1 MQNKEASSK
10 HCLTL
15 GRYLRI
21 CAELCTWSRPPKYQ
35 VRLPLSKEPFSA
47 PFLSRVLTEG
57 PRLALL
63 QLDAEQRLESLS
75 LHLLC
80 LAAWREAITV
90 CHAWAETLDG
100 DEADASAPPFPD
112 SSLPGSLSS
121 QRMLFDGGPEAACA
135 SVEREFLLAV
145 ERAEGVAQD
154 VGAEREAEV
163 PDAMELVFQ
172 AALAVGRAGAVSRCK
187 GQSEAGCLIGQ
198 LDVFC

>member
-1 MQNKEASSK
+1 MHMGWASESLPSPGISLSPPSSVQGAFLCPFPK
-10 HCLTL
+10 LSAH
-15 GRYLRI
+15 GR
-21 CAELCTWSRPPKYQ
+21 S
-35 VRLPLSKEPFSA
+35 
-47 PFLSRVLTEG
+47 
-57 PRLALL
+57 ALL
-63 QLDAEQRLESLS
+63 QLDAEQRLEALS

-145 ERAEGVAQD
+145 ERAEGVAQE

-172 AALAVGRAGAVSRCK
+172 AALAVGRAGAVSRRK
-187 GQSEAGCLIGQ
+187 GQSDAGCLIRR